1 MDMEAA
7 EQLKLNIYGQPNQI
21 ISRGHGHGVSKK
33 NERFVRRGWGFSE
46 GLIEAWANLFS
57 EFAVAVAARRDG
69 TDLPTYYLGF
79 PQISEGVDGVKF
91 VEACV
96 SSNNT
101 KNWVQIL

>member
-1 MDMEAA
+1 MGAA
-7 EQLKLNIYGQPNQI
+7 EQLKLNIFGQPDQI
-21 ISRGHGHGVSKK
+21 ISRGHGHGVSKQT
-33 NERFVRRGWGFSE
+33 ERFVRTGRGFSE
-46 GLIEAWANLFS
+46 GFIEAWANLYS
-57 EFAVAVAARRDG
+57 EFAVAMAARSDG
-69 TDLPTYYLGF
+69 TDLPTDCLGF